1 MSMKESLLVV
11 DDEEMNRNMLS
22 RRLVRA
28 GFRVEVARDG
38 AEALRMMDQQT
49 FDLVLLDQMMPVQ
62 SGSEVLRELRLL
74 HSEAELPVIMVTAVA
89 DSGKV
94 AEALDSGAN
103 DYVTKPVDFAVAL
116 ARIRSQLSRK
126 HAETAR
132 RHSEERYAL
141 AARATHDGLWDWDLL
156 TDRIDYSERWKNML
170 DLEGSEIG
178 NSPGE
183 WLSRVH
189 VEDLGGL
196 QQALAEH
203 LQNESEAFECEYR
216 IRARDGHYLWMA
228 GRGMAVCNPDGE
240 PIRMAGSQSDITAR
254 KTIDALT
261 GLPNR
266 LLFTERAEAALGR
279 AEREESWGFAVFFI
293 DLDRFK
299 LVNDSLGHIAGD
311 RLLVQFS
318 RRLCEAVRDY
328 REPVNTPTAPRA
340 PLVARLGGDEFVIL
354 IGGMTD
360 SSAAAQAAN
369 RVLQA
374 MQPPFQLDRQEF
386 FASASIGIAI
396 SRPDHRAVEDILRN
410 ADTAMYVAKS
420 RGRACAVVFD
430 EPMRDRAENRLRL
443 ESDLRIAVGKGQL
456 VVFYQPRVDLNTEKI
471 CGFEALL
478 RWKHPTR
485 GLVPPAE
492 FIPLAEETGMI
503 REIGLWVLRE
513 ACGQIKLWRNLWP
526 RAEALDVAVNVSPVQ
541 LRDPELLNR
550 LKEILA
556 ETGLEPPA
564 LQIEI
569 TESSVFD
576 NVAEARGVLLELK
589 KLGIGLKLDDF
600 ATGYSCLGYLR
611 QLPFDSIKIDRSFIA
626 DLGSPDSEKREF
638 VRTIMNMA
646 RNLNLGVI
654 AEGIEDKEGAA
665 ILREMGCRF
674 AQGYYFSRPVD
685 PAGIESLLAKELATE
700 PGFQ

>member
-1 MSMKESLLVV
+1 MPVKENLLVV

-22 RRLVRA
+22 RRLERA
-28 GFRVEVARDG
+28 GFNVEVARDG
-38 AEALRMMDQQT
+38 AEALRMATRQT
-49 FDLVLLDQMMPVQ
+49 FDLILLDQMMPER
-62 SGSEVLRELRLL
+62 SGSEVLRELRML
-74 HSEAELPVIMVTAVA
+74 HTAAELPVIMVTAVA
-89 DSGKV
+89 DSVKV

-132 RHSEERYAL
+132 KHSEERYAL
-141 AARATHDGLWDWDLL
+141 AARATHDGLWDWDLV
-156 TDRIDYSERWKNML
+156 TDRIDYSERWKHML
-170 DLEGSEIG
+170 GLEGSDIG
-178 NSPGE
+178 HLPGE

-189 VEDLGGL
+189 VDDLAGV

-203 LQNESEAFECEYR
+203 LENGSEAFECEYR
-216 IRARDGHYLWMA
+216 MRLPDGCYRWMA
-228 GRGMAVCNPDGE
+228 ARGMAMCNPDGE
-240 PIRMAGSQSDITAR
+240 PIRMAGSQSDISAR
-254 KTIDALT
+254 KTIDVLT

-266 LLFTERAEAALGR
+266 LLFSERAEAALRR
-279 AEREESWGFAVFFI
+279 AHEEEPWGFTVFFI

-311 RLLVQFS
+311 QLLVQFS

-328 REPVNTPTAPRA
+328 REPVSTRVAARV
-340 PLVARLGGDEFVIL
+340 PLVARLGGDEFAVL

-360 SSAAAQAAN
+360 SSAATRAAD
-369 RVLQA
+369 RVLKA
-374 MQPPFQLDRQEF
+374 MRPPFHLERQEF
-386 FASASIGIAI
+386 FASASIGVAL
-396 SRPDHRAVEDILRN
+396 SRQDHRTVEDILRD

-420 RGRACAVVFD
+420 SGRARMALFD
-430 EPMRDRAENRLRL
+430 QPMRDCAENRLRL
-443 ESDLRIAVGKGQL
+443 ETDLRTAVTKGQL

-478 RWKHPTR
+478 RWRHPTR
-485 GLVPPAE
+485 GLVPPSE

-513 ACGQIKLWRNLWP
+513 ACEQIKLWRHLWP
-526 RAEALDVAVNVSPVQ
+526 RAEALDMAVNVSPVQ
-541 LRDPELLNR
+541 LRDQELVSHI
-550 LKEILA
+550 KKILE
-556 ETGLEPPA
+556 ETGLDPSA

-576 NVAEARGVLLELK
+576 NVEEARVVLLELK
-589 KLGIGLKLDDF
+589 KLGVGLKLDDF
-600 ATGYSCLGYLR
+600 ATGYSCLGSLS
-611 QLPFDSIKIDRSFIA
+611 QLPFDSIKIDQSFTFN
-626 DLGSPDSEKREF
+626 LGSHDPEKREL
-638 VRTIMNMA
+638 VHTMMNMA

-654 AEGIEDKEGAA
+654 AEGIEDKECAEV
-665 ILREMGCRF
+665 LKQMGCRF

-685 PAGIESLLAKELATE
+685 PAAIEQLLTKELTTE
-700 PGFQ
+700 LT

>member
-1 MSMKESLLVV
+1 M
-11 DDEEMNRNMLS
+11 
-22 RRLVRA
+22 
-28 GFRVEVARDG
+28 
-38 AEALRMMDQQT
+38 
-49 FDLVLLDQMMPVQ
+49 
-62 SGSEVLRELRLL
+62 
-74 HSEAELPVIMVTAVA
+74 
-89 DSGKV
+89 
-94 AEALDSGAN
+94 
-103 DYVTKPVDFAVAL
+103 AL

-132 RHSEERYAL
+132 KHSEERYAL
-141 AARATHDGLWDWDLL
+141 AARATHDGLWDWDLV
-156 TDRIDYSERWKNML
+156 TDQIDYSERWK
-170 DLEGSEIG
+170 IC
-178 NSPGE
+178 
-183 WLSRVH
+183 WTSRAARSGFARRMAFPRPC
-189 VEDLGGL
+189 EDLAGL
-196 QQALAEH
+196 QQALAGH
-203 LQNESEAFECEYR
+203 LENESEAFECDYR

-228 GRGMAVCNPDGE
+228 GRGMAVCNSDGE
-240 PIRMAGSQSDITAR
+240 PVRMAGSQSDITAR
-254 KTIDALT
+254 KTIDVLT

-266 LLFTERAEAALGR
+266 LLFNERTEAALRR
-279 AEREESWGFAVFFI
+279 ASQQESWGFAVFFI

-311 RLLVQFS
+311 QLLAQFS
-318 RRLCEAVRDY
+318 GRLCEAMRDY
-328 REPVNTPTAPRA
+328 REPVSTPTAPRA
-340 PLVARLGGDEFVIL
+340 PLIARLGGDEFAVL

-369 RVLQA
+369 RVLKA

-396 SRPDHRAVEDILRN
+396 SRPDHRTVEDILRN

-420 RGRACAVVFD
+420 RGRSCAVVFD

-443 ESDLRIAVGKGQL
+443 ESDLRAAVGRGQL

-485 GLVPPAE
+485 GLVPPFE

-513 ACGQIKLWRNLWP
+513 ACEQIKFWRNLWP
-526 RAEALDVAVNVSPVQ
+526 RAEALDMAVNVSPVQ
-541 LRDPELLNR
+541 LRDPELLND
-550 LKEILA
+550 LKKILA
-556 ETGLEPPA
+556 ETGLEPSA

-576 NVAEARGVLLELK
+576 NIAEARSVLLELK
-589 KLGIGLKLDDF
+589 RLGIGLKLDDF
-600 ATGYSCLGYLR
+600 ATGYSCLGYLG
-611 QLPFDSIKIDRSFIA
+611 QLPFDSIKIDRSFTA
-626 DLGSPDSEKREF
+626 DLGSPDSEKREL

-654 AEGIEDKEGAA
+654 AEGIEDQEGAA
-665 ILREMGCRF
+665 ILKEMGCRF

-700 PGFQ
+700 PGFK